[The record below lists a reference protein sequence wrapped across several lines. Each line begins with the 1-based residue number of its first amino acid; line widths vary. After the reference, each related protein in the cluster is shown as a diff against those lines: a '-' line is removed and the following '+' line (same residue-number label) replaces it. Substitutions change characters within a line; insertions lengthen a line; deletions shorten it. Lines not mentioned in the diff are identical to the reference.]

1 MEEFLIWAYMIV
13 GAITTG
19 LSEAN
24 EPRRKL
30 PIFVHWILG
39 AFWSFVLPAVLVE
52 MLYDRDKNNK
62 V

>member
-39 AFWSFVLPAVLVE
+39 AFWPFGLPAVLVE
-52 MLYDRDKNNK
+52 MLTD
-62 V
+62 